1 MHTTAHW
8 KQFPLGPSYDKA
20 LALLQSVLGKGVAPA
35 LADIPNVVAGGY
47 FDGGV
52 QVGSELS
59 ERLLMELGGNMEVG
73 WGKVTNYQQVYEMLT
88 VHATVTH
95 ISNVVPALQ
104 KQYGASITQYVLN
117 ALDGKPGSQVRSW
130 RRELCVLWGGRQCPL
145 TRCVVGV
152 AVLRGT

>member
-1 MHTTAHW
+1 M
-8 KQFPLGPSYDKA
+8 
-20 LALLQSVLGKGVAPA
+20 
-35 LADIPNVVAGGY
+35 VAGGY

-130 RRELCVLWGGRQCPL
+130 HRSSACC
-145 TRCVVGV
+145 GV
-152 AVLRGT
+152 DASAH